1 MIFLQ
6 LLQTPPDESM
16 YINEPLKKNTTT
28 KKQQEKKETPEIE
41 QARETRSRS
50 RFVIRVTRD
59 RLTDVERHTVKV
71 ETQSVSTPSREESR

>member
-6 LLQTPPDESM
+6 LLQTQTRACTP
-16 YINEPLKKNTTT
+16 INGPLKRNTTT